1 MVVLEQ
7 HGFFFTDFFSVVN
20 GTVPHDPG
28 SVESKDVETWMQRNH
43 MYRRPIIR
51 YM

>member
-7 HGFFFTDFFSVVN
+7 HGFFFTDFFYRFFSVVN

-28 SVESKDVETWMQRNH
+28 SVESKDVEPHTDKEE
-43 MYRRPIIR
+43 
-51 YM
+51 